1 MKAYQDIAGDG
12 GSNIVGQ
19 VTEQARRL
27 KARMAPVK
35 HIIAVMS
42 GKGGVG
48 KSQVTVNLASALA
61 LDGLKVGIMDADIN
75 GPSIAKMAGAR
86 GQKLQ
91 RGETGMLPATGMLGM
106 KIMSMDLFLPEDDA
120 PVIWNAPSQNDT
132 FTWRGMMETAA
143 VRELLSDTEWGKLD
157 FLLIDLPPGTDKLP
171 HLVDLL
177 PQITGTVIVTIPS
190 GVSQFVVGK
199 SIHMA
204 REVLK
209 TPVIGLVENMSAYVC
224 PHCGNEETLFP
235 TGNVEKLAGKF
246 DVPFL
251 GKIPFDPRMAVAADE
266 GKAFMRQFGDSAAS
280 EAMNRIAI
288 KIKKIVANG

>member
-1 MKAYQDIAGDG
+1 MKTYKDITGDG
-12 GSNIVGQ
+12 GSNIVAQ
-19 VTEQARRL
+19 VTEQVNRL
-27 KARMAPVK
+27 KARMASVK

-48 KSQVTVNLASALA
+48 KSQVTANLAQALA
-61 LDGLKVGIMDADIN
+61 LDGLKVGILDADIN
-75 GPSIAKMAGAR
+75 GPSIAKMTGAH

-91 RGETGMLPATGMLGM
+91 RGKSGMLPATRMGI
-106 KIMSMDLFLPEDDA
+106 KIMSMDLFLPADSA

-143 VRELLSDTEWGKLD
+143 IREFLSDTEWGALD

-177 PQITGTVIVTIPS
+177 PQISGTVIVTIPS

-199 SIHMA
+199 SIQMA

-209 TPVIGLVENMSAYVC
+209 TPVIGLVENMSAFVC
-224 PHCGNEETLFP
+224 THCGKEETLFP
-235 TGNVEKLAGKF
+235 SGHVEKLAKRF
-246 DVPFL
+246 EVPFL
-251 GKIPFDPRMAVAADE
+251 GKIPFDPRMALAADE
-266 GKAFMRQFGDSAAS
+266 GKAFMQQFGESVAGKVVLK
-280 EAMNRIAI
+280 IANDI
-288 KIKKIVANG
+288 RKFVANG